1 MPTNQ
6 RSQVVAVARTAKNAN
21 YINVKKTENTATYP
35 RHPQRERSNA
45 GLVSGRTRRT
55 RQTAPP
61 TKRPSQAEKIYT
73 QTHGSTNTY
82 GGTRAWCAYERY

>member
-6 RSQVVAVARTAKNAN
+6 RSQVVTMARTAKITN
-21 YINVKKTENTATYP
+21 YANVKETENTATHP
-35 RHPQRERSNA
+35 RNPQQEWSNA

-61 TKRPSQAEKIYT
+61 TNRPSQAEKIYA
-73 QTHGSTNTY
+73 QTHGSNNTC